1 MGARAAVGTAASKDG
16 DQKSRL
22 MVSSFLECGKPNNK
36 PPSSFT
42 RWLKYI
48 DIVMRLI
55 ISDNIENSNHDNNN
69 SNMNSKHNI

>member
-1 MGARAAVGTAASKDG
+1 MGARAAVGTAASKD

-22 MVSSFLECGKPNNK
+22 PVSSFLECGKPNNK

-48 DIVMRLI
+48 DVVMILI
-55 ISDNIENSNHDNNN
+55 ISDNIDNSN
-69 SNMNSKHNI
+69 